1 VVSVL
6 VLSLAYPMQEYL
18 AQRSQIAAAE
28 QEQAELLR
36 RIADKEERK
45 EKWSDSAYIRAQ
57 ASKRFGLVE
66 PGVIV
71 YHIKEDASVTD
82 EQPGSGRPAGQT
94 SAKAPW
100 YGQLWSSV
108 KAADRKAAAD
118 SPPGTPA
125 DAPAGTPNGE

>member
-18 AQRSQIAAAE
+18 AQRSQIVAAE
-28 QEQAELLR
+28 QQQAEQLR
-36 RIADKEERK
+36 RIAEKEERK
-45 EKWSDSAYIRAQ
+45 AKWSDSAFVRSQ

-82 EQPGSGRPAGQT
+82 EQPGTGPPAGQT
-94 SAKAPW
+94 SSKAPW
-100 YGQLWSSV
+100 YSQLWSSV
-108 KAADRKAAAD
+108 KAADRKAG
-118 SPPGTPA
+118 S
-125 DAPAGTPNGE
+125 PAGTPDGE